1 MGQLIEEGR
10 RLGTDHVLN
19 LHPSKAITEKRMQAF
34 IFGGS
39 EIRVTSAHHGE
50 RINILGELR
59 NPQDFLEAGGN
70 PDVHALVN
78 FGQAFVPLIGRY
90 EGDFWDDRDRLPE
103 RGVVVLADHYKDAA
117 LLVGRI
123 DSHAR
128 RLVADPRLY
137 DDKGFCREYYELAKV
152 GYELIDTLLPNAE
165 RGRPLSLVRAGLVTT
180 RLAHGVEPDAE
191 ISDEIKVVTKRQHPK
206 VGQNTDLM
214 VTVEWKNPQQVP
226 ELKGKT
232 IEVADFVNPASGAS
246 TAAVVVAAHFQ
257 GITPAR
263 LIHRSIIA
271 TRQGIPNMRKALEE
285 KGIDSIFYA
294 LGASDTMS
302 ESYYLTD
309 PYVVGDAGHALRHFQ
324 PRQ

>member
-1 MGQLIEEGR
+1 MGSIEKDRSLKPEYGQQR
-10 RLGTDHVLN
+10 K
-19 LHPSKAITEKRMQAF
+19 SKAITEQDTMPF
-34 IFGGS
+34 MFGGS
-39 EIRVTSAHHGE
+39 EIKVASAPIGE

-59 NPQDFLEAGGN
+59 DPVGFKEAGGN

-78 FGQAFVPLIGRY
+78 FGQAFAPLIGRY
-90 EGDFWDDRDRLPE
+90 KGDFWEDRDRLPE

-152 GYELIDTLLPNAE
+152 GYELIDTLLPNAR